1 MIDTNFKPKKAL
13 NPDFRSM
20 FQVAESLPHIKSS
33 IELKNAILDRICE
46 KVGIED
52 PSINKKETL
61 LTESD
66 ELNDLSNMKE
76 SLAKNMVIVN

>member
-1 MIDTNFKPKKAL
+1 
-13 NPDFRSM
+13 M
-20 FQVAESLPHIKSS
+20 FEVAESLPHIKSS

-52 PSINKKETL
+52 PSIRKKETL

-66 ELNDLSNMKE
+66 ELNDLTEMKE
-76 SLAKNMVIVN
+76 SLTKNMVIVNQPFEDSENMFKDEIL